1 MILKVTAYPARLE
14 LAIDRKLR
22 PLLFRVIL
30 HDGRQVKNGMNGNFP
45 NVGRCLSILDRLMKM
60 YYDHGLADYE
70 IGWGQQFYAEYIYDH
85 PGASAQEMVEC
96 IRVDKATLTKT
107 IKKLVKIGYVQVIN
121 DEKDKRI
128 KHLYLTP
135 EGEPA
140 VKRIKEI
147 HSDFYHTLCSGI
159 SSQDIKL
166 TERTMEQMMENI
178 NQKVWH
184 RMEDPNGA

>member
-1 MILKVTAYPARLE
+1 MLLRLY
-14 LAIDRKLR
+14 DDKKLR
-22 PLLFRVIL
+22 TLLFRVIL
-30 HDGRQVKNGMNGNFP
+30 YFGKWVKNYMNDNFP
-45 NVGRCLSILDRLMKM
+45 NLGRCLSILDRLMKM
-60 YYDHGLADYE
+60 YYDHGLADFE

-107 IKKLVKIGYVQVIN
+107 IKKLVEIGYVETVS
-121 DEKDKRI
+121 DERDKRI

-135 EGEPA
+135 KGEPA

-147 HSDFYHTLCSGI
+147 HNDFYRTLCSGI

-184 RMEDPNGA
+184 RMEE